1 MPPNNTLTV
10 YKASA
15 GSGKTFTLAIEY
27 IKLLLNNPISYR
39 NILAVTFTNK
49 ATEEMKMRILSQLY
63 GLAHGYEDSKN
74 YCDRLVEE
82 LHCTEEFVRERA
94 AMALSSL
101 IHHYSYF
108 RVETIDKFFQR
119 ILRNLARELDLTA
132 NLRIELNDKQVEQQA
147 VDTMI
152 EQLNNDDK
160 VLGWVMNYILETI
173 QDDKS
178 WNVIK
183 QVKEFGEN
191 IFKDDYK
198 KHRKRLH
205 EILSEDEFFNKYR
218 DQLVLLRKESLE
230 KMAGHADRF
239 FACTQGYEEQDFA
252 YGKSGVYNYF
262 VKLREGKF
270 DGGEPGKRVTECME
284 DPGKWTS
291 AKAPHRVAITQ
302 LAEQQLIA
310 ILTDAEKDRRECYKI
325 AKSAEVTRQHLY
337 QLRLLGNIEDKV
349 RQLNQNANRFL
360 LSDTQGMLH
369 DLIDDSDTPF
379 IYEKMGA
386 VLKHIMIDEFQD
398 TGRLQWANFKIL
410 LQNCMDQGAGN
421 LIVGDVKQSIY
432 RWRSGDWR
440 LLNSIENE
448 FGQPNEVYVQPLKVN
463 YRSCRKVI
471 LFNNCFFENASALEY
486 ERLHRFIGQ
495 EAEELK
501 TAYSDVSQEVPS
513 DRPDNGYVRIE
524 VMPKKVYDE
533 KVMENIADT
542 IRSLKEQGVA
552 ESKIAILARRNDDI
566 QATAVYFQKYVTDIN
581 VISDEAF
588 RLDASISVCI
598 IITALR
604 VLSHPN
610 DLLRK
615 ASLAK
620 YYQNDVLKNQVDDD
634 RLLLS
639 VIGKEAAD
647 AYQEW
652 LPQGFCGAESQK
664 RLKSMAM
671 TDLLEEL
678 FIIFQLERI
687 EGQSAYIC
695 TLYDLISDL
704 MNDNVVDIE
713 TVLDA
718 WDENLC
724 SKTIHGDDI
733 DGVRIVSI
741 HKSKGLEFDN
751 VILPFC
757 SWQLEKS
764 YTIWCDS
771 THEPFNQLPILPV
784 DYSKTKLIDTVYEDD
799 YKHEHLQ
806 NSVDNLNL
814 LYVAFT
820 RAKTRLFIFA
830 HKKEE
835 KKDDKKKSKSD
846 SNPKSETH
854 TLRSELIEQCLPALE
869 RDLEGSVLEHHED
882 GSDVFEYGDC
892 FETTIAPK
900 KKPTQNIFL
909 QKEQSEALTMRS
921 HPSQAVFRQSN
932 SSKEFTTTD
941 ETGLRQMEYIK
952 RGNILHHIF
961 SRIPT
966 TDDIGRILTQM
977 TMEGIL
983 YDEVKPAELQ
993 RMLHKALANEQVREW
1008 FSPRWKVLNETTL
1021 LVNDPDTCETVQRR
1035 PDRVMVDGD
1044 ELVVVDFKF
1053 AKQDEEHLQQVRGY
1067 MGIFQKLGYT
1077 QVRGYVWYVAT
1088 NKIIEV

>member
-1 MPPNNTLTV
+1 MPLTV

-27 IKLLLNNPISYR
+27 IKLLLQNPTSYR

-63 GLAHGYEDSKN
+63 GLAHGYDDSKD
-74 YCDRLVEE
+74 YLDKIVKE
-82 LHCTEEFVRERA
+82 LGCTEHFVRERA
-94 AMALSSL
+94 AMALTSL

-147 VDTMI
+147 VDSMI
-152 EQLNNDDK
+152 EQLNNNDK
-160 VLGWVMNYILETI
+160 VLGWVMNYILDTI

-178 WNVIK
+178 WNVIH
-183 QVKEFGEN
+183 QVKVFGEN

-198 KHRKRLH
+198 RHRERLH
-205 EILSEDEFFNKYR
+205 EILSDDEFFNNYR
-218 DQLVLLRKESLE
+218 KQLMLLKKASYE
-230 KMAGHADRF
+230 KMANHADRF
-239 FACTQGYEEQDFA
+239 FACTQGYQEQDFA
-252 YGKSGVYNYF
+252 FGKSGVYHYF
-262 VKLREGKF
+262 VKLKEGTF
-270 DGGEPGKRVTECME
+270 DGAPTGKRVAECIE
-284 DPGKWTS
+284 DARKWTT
-291 AKAPHRVAITQ
+291 AKSPHKAAITP
-302 LAEQQLIA
+302 LAEQQLIG
-310 ILTDAEKDRRECYKI
+310 ILTDAERDRRECYKI
-325 AKSAEVTRQHLY
+325 GKSAEVTWRHLY
-337 QLRLLGNIEDKV
+337 QLRLLGKIEKKV
-349 RQLNQNANRFL
+349 QDLNQNANRFL

-369 DLIDDSDTPF
+369 DLIDNSDTPF
-379 IYEKMGA
+379 IYEKTGTT
-386 VLKHIMIDEFQD
+386 LKHIMIDEFQD

-410 LQNCMDQGAGN
+410 LQNCMDQGTAN

-440 LLNSIENE
+440 LLNGIEKE
-448 FGQPNEVYVQPLKVN
+448 FAHPNETNIQPLKVN
-463 YRSCRKVI
+463 FRSSRKVI
-471 LFNNCFFENASALEY
+471 NFNNCFFENASALEY
-486 ERLHRFIGQ
+486 QRLRQFVGE

-501 TAYSDVSQEVPS
+501 TAYSDVTQSIPQQ
-513 DRPDNGYVRIE
+513 RPDNGYVRIE
-524 VMPKKVYDE
+524 MLPKSVYNE
-533 KVMENIADT
+533 KVMEIIADT
-542 IRSLKEQGVA
+542 IRRLKEEGIA
-552 ESKIAILARRNDDI
+552 ESKIAILARRNVDI

-581 VISDEAF
+581 IISDEAF
-588 RLDASISVCI
+588 RLDASISVGI

-604 VLSHPN
+604 VLAHPD
-610 DLLRK
+610 DLLCK
-615 ASLAK
+615 ATLAK
-620 YYQNDVLKNQVDDD
+620 NYQNDVLKNQVDDD

-639 VIGKEAAD
+639 AIGKKAAE

-652 LPQGFCGAESQK
+652 LPQDFCGADNQM

-678 FIIFQLERI
+678 FKIFQLERI

-695 TLYDLISDL
+695 TLYDLISDF
-704 MNDNVVDIE
+704 MTDNIVDIE

-724 SKTIHGDDI
+724 SKTIHADDI
-733 DGVRIVSI
+733 EGVRIVSI

-757 SWQLEKS
+757 SWQLERS

-771 THEPFNQLPILPV
+771 THEPFCQLPILPV
-784 DYSKTKLIDTVYEDD
+784 DYGKNKLLDTVYEDD

-806 NSVDNLNL
+806 NMVDNLNL

-820 RAKTRLFIFA
+820 RAKTRLFILA
-830 HKKEE
+830 HQK
-835 KKDDKKKSKSD
+835 DKKKDGKKNSKAAST
-846 SNPKSETH
+846 SPSETPQ
-854 TLRSELIEQCLPALE
+854 LRSELIEQCLPALE
-869 RDLEGSVLEHHED
+869 RELKGSLLTHNDDGSV
-882 GSDVFEYGDC
+882 VFEYGDC
-892 FETTIAPK
+892 FETATTKEK
-900 KKPTQNIFL
+900 KTTQNIFL
-909 QKEQSEALTMRS
+909 QKEQSEVLTMRS

-961 SRIPT
+961 SNIRT

-977 TMEGIL
+977 AMEGIL
-983 YDEVKPAELQ
+983 YDEVKPDELQ
-993 RMLHKALANEQVREW
+993 RMLRNALANEQVRGW

-1021 LVNDPDTCETVQRR
+1021 LTTDPDTGETIQRR
-1035 PDRVMVDGD
+1035 PDRVMVDDD

-1053 AKQDEEHLQQVRGY
+1053 AKYDEEHRQQVRDY
-1067 MGIFQKLGYT
+1067 MDIFKALGYK

-1088 NKIIEV
+1088 NKIIDA

>member
-1 MPPNNTLTV
+1 MIPLTV

-27 IKLLLNNPISYR
+27 IKLLLQNPTSYR

-63 GLAHGYEDSKN
+63 GLAHGYEDSKD
-74 YCDRLVEE
+74 YLDKIVKE
-82 LHCTEEFVRERA
+82 LKCTEDFVRERA
-94 AMALSSL
+94 AIALSSL

-160 VLGWVMNYILETI
+160 VLSWVMNYILETI

-183 QVKEFGEN
+183 QVKDFGEN

-198 KHRKRLH
+198 KHRERLH
-205 EILSEDEFFNKYR
+205 EILSDDTFFNDYR
-218 DQLVLLRKESLE
+218 EQLMLLRKTSLE
-230 KMAGHADRF
+230 KMRLHAERF
-239 FACTQGYEEQDFA
+239 FTCTQGYQEQDFA

-262 VKLREGKF
+262 TKLKEGKF
-270 DGGEPGKRVTECME
+270 DGGETTKRVMDCME
-284 DPGKWTS
+284 DPSKWTT
-291 AKAPHRVAITQ
+291 AKAPHREAITQ
-302 LAEQQLIA
+302 LAEQQLID
-310 ILTDAEKDRRECYKI
+310 ILTDAEKDRRICYRI
-325 AKSAEVTRQHLY
+325 AKSAEVTWQHLY

-349 RQLNQNANRFL
+349 RLLNQNANRFL
-360 LSDTQGMLH
+360 LSDTQGMLY
-369 DLIDDSDTPF
+369 DLIDNSDTPF
-379 IYEKMGA
+379 IYEKTGA

-440 LLNSIENE
+440 LLNGIEKE
-448 FGQPNEVYVQPLKVN
+448 FGHPSEVRVEPLKVN
-463 YRSCRKVI
+463 YRSSRKVI
-471 LFNNCFFENASALEY
+471 CFNNCFFENASALEY
-486 ERLHRFIGQ
+486 ERLSHFIGQ

-501 TAYSDVSQEVPS
+501 MAYSDVRQDIPK

-524 VMPKKVYDE
+524 MLPKTLYDE
-533 KVMENIADT
+533 LVMENIANT
-542 IRSLKEQGVA
+542 IRQLKDDGVA
-552 ESKIAILARRNDDI
+552 ESKIAILARRNADI
-566 QATAVYFQKYVTDIN
+566 QATAVYFQKYVPDIN
-581 VISDEAF
+581 IISDEAF

-604 VLSHPN
+604 VLSHPS

-615 ASLAK
+615 AALAK
-620 YYQNDVLKNQVDDD
+620 NYQNDVLKNQVDDD
-634 RLLLS
+634 RILLS
-639 VIGKEAAD
+639 AIGKEAAY
-647 AYQEW
+647 AYREW
-652 LPQGFCGAESQK
+652 LPQEFCGVENQK
-664 RLKSMAM
+664 RLKSLAM
-671 TDLLEEL
+671 IDLLEEL
-678 FIIFQLERI
+678 FKIFQLERI

-695 TLYDLISDL
+695 TLYDLIGDF
-704 MNDNVVDIE
+704 MNDNIVDIE

-733 DGVRIVSI
+733 EGVRIVSI

-757 SWQLEKS
+757 SWQLEKR

-771 THEPFNQLPILPV
+771 THEPFCQLPILPV
-784 DYSKTKLIDTVYEDD
+784 DYSKKTLLDTVYEDD

-820 RAKTRLFIFA
+820 RAKTRLFILA
-830 HKKEE
+830 QKKEE
-835 KKDDKKKSKSD
+835 KKDDKKGSKST
-846 SNPKSETH
+846 PKPKNETP
-854 TLRSELIEQCLPALE
+854 TLRSELIEECLPALE
-869 RDLEGSVLEHHED
+869 RELQGSVLIHNDD
-882 GSDVFEYGDC
+882 GSVVFEYGDC
-892 FETTIAPK
+892 FEITTAKGK
-900 KKPTQNIFL
+900 KLTQNIFL
-909 QKEQSEALTMRS
+909 QKEQSEMLMMRS
-921 HPSQAVFRQSN
+921 HSSQAVFRQSN

-941 ETGLRQMEYIK
+941 ETGLRQMEFIK

-961 SRIPT
+961 SRIRT
-966 TDDIGRILTQM
+966 VDDIGKILTQM

-983 YDEVKPAELQ
+983 YDEVKPDGLKK
-993 RMLHKALANEQVREW
+993 MLRNALANEQVREW

-1021 LVNDPDTCETVQRR
+1021 LITDPDTGETVQRR

-1053 AKQDEEHLQQVRGY
+1053 AKRDEEHREQVRNY
-1067 MGIFQKLGYT
+1067 MRIFQTLGYT
-1077 QVRGYVWYVAT
+1077 HVRGYVWYVAT
-1088 NKIIEV
+1088 NKIIEA